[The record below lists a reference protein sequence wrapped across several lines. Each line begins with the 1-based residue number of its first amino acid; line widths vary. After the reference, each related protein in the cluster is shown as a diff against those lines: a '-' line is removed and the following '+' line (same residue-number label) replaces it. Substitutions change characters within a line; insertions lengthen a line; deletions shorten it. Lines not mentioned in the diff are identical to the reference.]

1 MEFFKK
7 SEFNCPCCGQNQM
20 NNDFLE
26 QLDRA
31 RAYAQH
37 FDKDCCVFV
46 ITSGYRCGWHNEQKG
61 GHENSLHMKGRAAD
75 IAVKSDHHR
84 FVIINAL
91 RWAGFTH
98 IGIGKDFIHVDNSEK
113 QAIWIY

>member
-7 SEFNCPCCGQNQM
+7 SEFNCPCCGQNQI

-84 FVIINAL
+84 LLMLSGGLDLLILELEKILFTLIIQKNKQS
-91 RWAGFTH
+91 GF
-98 IGIGKDFIHVDNSEK
+98 IN
-113 QAIWIY
+113 